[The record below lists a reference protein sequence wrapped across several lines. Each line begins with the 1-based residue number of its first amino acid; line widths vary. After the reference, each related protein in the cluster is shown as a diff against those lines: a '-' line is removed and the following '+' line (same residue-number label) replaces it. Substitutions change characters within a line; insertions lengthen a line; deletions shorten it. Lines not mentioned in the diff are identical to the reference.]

1 MFAAVV
7 PLIGCG
13 LRGRSVE
20 KQHLPKAAI
29 TTNVTPAKPKHS
41 TLISDMSV
49 SRESTATV
57 EGDDVG
63 VRCLP
68 NLVNMARPER
78 APEHLL
84 RGASEDVASV
94 KRLIVAVDFG
104 TTYSAVAYVAL
115 EEGDDDRAYLD
126 PSRIRTV
133 QNYPDDATFGNLDDQ
148 MRSEVPTEV
157 IYPLDRHFR
166 EKAAKGRGTIADSED
181 EDYEFDPSSTLGD
194 EELLDADSG
203 LAVFGQSN
211 SGYDADQMSIDDE
224 DSFRWGYSAHEAWG
238 RSATHA
244 GANSKPLS
252 RFKLL
257 LDDSPRTEAIRA
269 DLGRTL
275 DELKTKKIIQKPLD
289 VIVDFLTSLMRHAK
303 SEIKRAGFDDSY
315 KTEIVL
321 CVPAIWT
328 QKALRDMQGALGKA
342 MTLAGFP
349 GIDTDNNTIDNLF
362 IVSEPEAAAAFV
374 LTNERDISVC
384 HFS

>member
-1 MFAAVV
+1 M
-7 PLIGCG
+7 
-13 LRGRSVE
+13 
-20 KQHLPKAAI
+20 
-29 TTNVTPAKPKHS
+29 N
-41 TLISDMSV
+41 V

-57 EGDDVG
+57 QGDGVVARYRPNPGDV
-63 VRCLP
+63 
-68 NLVNMARPER
+68 ARPER
-78 APEHLL
+78 VPEHLL
-84 RGASEDVASV
+84 RGVSEDIASV
-94 KRLIVAVDFG
+94 KRLIVSVDFG

-115 EEGDDDRAYLD
+115 EEWDVDRAYLD

-166 EKAAKGRGTIADSED
+166 QKAARARDAIADLEG
-181 EDYEFDPSSTLGD
+181 EDYYNFDSSLPFED
-194 EELLDADSG
+194 EELLDPENG
-203 LAVFGQSN
+203 LAVFGQNN
-211 SGYDADQMSIDDE
+211 SGDDAHLMSIDED
-224 DSFRWGYSAHEAWG
+224 DSFRWGYTAHEAWG
-238 RSATHA
+238 RSATHIVA
-244 GANSKPLS
+244 SSKPLS

-257 LDDSPRTEAIRA
+257 LDDSPRTAAIRA

-275 DELKTKKIIQKPLD
+275 SELKMKRIIQKPLD

-303 SEIKRAGFDDSY
+303 SEIERAGFDDSY

-328 QKALRDMQGALGKA
+328 QKALRDMQGALAKA
-342 MTLAGFP
+342 MALAGFP
-349 GIDTDNNTIDNLF
+349 GVDPDTNTIDSLF

-384 HFS
+384 HCNSNIHPRFWP